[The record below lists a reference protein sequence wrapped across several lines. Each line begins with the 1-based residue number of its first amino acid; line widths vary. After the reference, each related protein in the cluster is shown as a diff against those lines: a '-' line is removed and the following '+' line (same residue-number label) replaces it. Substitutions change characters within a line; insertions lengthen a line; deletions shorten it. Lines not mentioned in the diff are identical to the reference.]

1 MKSFESLLIIFRI
14 KSKPYLKDLHSSKE
28 YSFALTFSLGMI
40 FLVTWYCREIN
51 LFSAIKLALLV
62 WLLKY
67 LINKNSKNKRS
78 YQNNVLNYC
87 KNKVFKMITCLFNFR
102 TSFKYTVG
110 VSPLLTRYYVGA
122 YPRNL
127 YLTSRSL
134 KSWPKDFIS
143 FKLVTPRTTTTLLLV
158 VNLKT

>member
-1 MKSFESLLIIFRI
+1 MKDWFFWLHVTSSLYHTEGFCCLFLQCLSILDGDC
-14 KSKPYLKDLHSSKE
+14 SQALLCE
-28 YSFALTFSLGMI
+28 VTALTAWIIG
-40 FLVTWYCREIN
+40 EE
-51 LFSAIKLALLV
+51 
-62 WLLKY
+62 
-67 LINKNSKNKRS
+67 
-78 YQNNVLNYC
+78 QGVLNYC

-158 VNLKT
+158 VKNLAPTVCQILKYVLILNVSLSRLL